1 MTPAVTSVNLA
12 EAVGVDE
19 GLAGRLTRPLVSGA
33 VETMNPHMDR
43 FDSHHWG
50 YAVAEFTRDQFSFDA
65 YAVDKT
71 VDRADAP
78 REHLLGVERA
88 RDRLA

>member
-1 MTPAVTSVNLA
+1 
-12 EAVGVDE
+12 
-19 GLAGRLTRPLVSGA
+19 
-33 VETMNPHMDR
+33 MDR

-78 REHLLGVERA
+78 REHLLSVDRA